1 MEDNARQNERMDQ
14 DAYMKDSKG
23 RLVPLAMVAAV
34 DQQRDGLVKEIL
46 AKAAE
51 LQEAMVAFKQAAM
64 DDVAAFVEL
73 SAEQYGVKMGGQ
85 KGNITLMSFDGCAK
99 VQVAISEHLMFDERL
114 QAAKKLVDECLTAW
128 TEDSRAEIKTIIQDA
143 FQVDKEGRVN
153 TARNLG
159 LRRLAIDDA
168 RWIRAMTAIADSMQV
183 VGSKSYLRIYQR
195 ENPDGRFEP
204 VALDLAAL

>member
-1 MEDNARQNERMDQ
+1 MEDSTRQNERMDQ

-23 RLVPLAMVAAV
+23 RLVPLEMVAAV

-51 LQEAMVAFKQAAM
+51 LQKAMVAFKQAAM

-153 TARNLG
+153 TARILG

-195 ENPDGRFEP
+195 DNPDGRFEP